1 MDTTRASALIAVGSF
16 HCIATQARS
25 PYDCR
30 CQAICGRVAA
40 IHAKSQRQDRFC
52 LMPMARSTARP
63 PTPRSLP
70 MSFAE
75 HIAPIFRAAMEALR
89 EAGRPLQPEEVR
101 ATVAARLTI
110 DPEHEKPN
118 THGQIRWHS
127 QLDFRT
133 GEAASIG
140 WMTKRNGWA
149 ITQAG
154 IRALEDFPG
163 DEFYRELGRQ
173 YRARRQANE
182 TRTYTDPRWKQVRE
196 ALARVKPG
204 TWTTYGDLA
213 ELVGMAAQ
221 SVGGFMAESGAPG
234 AHRVL
239 QANGKISPGF
249 RWPDPERADDPQAVL
264 QQEGLKFDNAGRA
277 DQAKRITVDK
287 FRKMFPDAKAPTS
300 PSETQDDSNG
310 LPAPFDQFQQNISYA
325 RQLIQGGQN
334 LEHLKVGAF
343 DVTDLYRAAWSQA
356 VAAIDHWVTR
366 EIVDRGV
373 VLALRPGVPRPA
385 KFDKLTMP
393 VAVFEKIHHYSAPLA
408 EVFRAHLEQE
418 FEFKTFQSPEKIQ
431 EGFAHV
437 SEVKLWV
444 KVAEILTGQD
454 PSSPV
459 TSDEVRAR
467 MREIARRRNNIAHT
481 ADHNP
486 DQPEQKLPITASEA
500 EQTIDWLESIA
511 LAIQQALGDPPPPT
525 IDYDSAPTDAG
536 TLGPAPEPVSE
547 RLDDTSHAKRGWDEE
562 SLLQVIKRHCPDKV
576 AHALLKVYRHAERHA
591 AFRGYHY
598 GEGAYPSVTARF
610 SVGTDEAAAWS
621 IYVGVTK
628 ALLSINFGELRD
640 HGVSAQ
646 ALSQFAK
653 ILSRLPGWT
662 DVPRRLKKANYAAR
676 VSIQSDTLAEP
687 KTASVIIEAFNA
699 LLTAASDKP

>member
-1 MDTTRASALIAVGSF
+1 
-16 HCIATQARS
+16 
-25 PYDCR
+25 
-30 CQAICGRVAA
+30 
-40 IHAKSQRQDRFC
+40 
-52 LMPMARSTARP
+52 
-63 PTPRSLP
+63 

-75 HIAPIFRAAMEALR
+75 HIAPIFRGAMEILR
-89 EAGRPLQPEEVR
+89 EEGRPLKPAEVR
-101 ATVAARLTI
+101 DAVAARVAI
-110 DPEHEKPN
+110 DPEHEELN
-118 THGQIRWHS
+118 AHGQIRWHA
-127 QLDFRT
+127 QLGFRT

-149 ITQAG
+149 ITETGIQA
-154 IRALEDFPG
+154 LKDFPG
-163 DEFYRELGRQ
+163 DELYRELGRQ

-182 TRTYTDPRWKQVRE
+182 TRTYVDPRWNRVRE
-196 ALARVKPG
+196 ALAQVAPG
-204 TWTTYGDLA
+204 SWTTYGDLA

-239 QANGKISPGF
+239 QASGKISPGF
-249 RWPDPERADDPQAVL
+249 RWPDPERTDDPRDVL
-264 QQEGLKFDNAGRA
+264 QQEGLKFDDAGRA
-277 DQAKRITVDK
+277 DRTKRITVDD
-287 FRKMFPDAKAPTS
+287 FRKMFPDAKVPAPL
-300 PSETQDDSNG
+300 PDIEEDSE

-373 VLALRPGVPRPA
+373 VLALRPGTPRPA

-393 VAVFEKIHHYSAPLA
+393 VALFEKIHHHSEPLA
-408 EVFRAHLEQE
+408 ELFRAYLERE
-418 FEFKTFQSPEKIQ
+418 FEYKTFQSPEKIQ

-444 KVAEILTGQD
+444 KVAEILTDQD
-454 PSSPV
+454 PRSPV

-486 DQPEQKLPITASEA
+486 DQPDQKLPITADEA
-500 EQTIDWLESIA
+500 EETIAWLESIA
-511 LAIQQALGDPPPPT
+511 LAIQQALGDPVPPT
-525 IDYDSAPTDAG
+525 IDYNAAPAEAG
-536 TLGPAPEPVSE
+536 TLGPAPVAPGE
-547 RLDDTSHAKRGWDEE
+547 RRDDTPHAKPGWDEE
-562 SLLQVIKRHCPDKV
+562 SLLQAINRYCPGKL
-576 AHALLKVYRHAERHA
+576 AHTLLAVYRHAERHA

-598 GEGAYPSVTARF
+598 GEGEYPSVTARF

-621 IYVGVTK
+621 IYIGVTK
-628 ALLSINFGELRD
+628 SLLSINFAELRD
-640 HGVSAQ
+640 HGVSSQ
-646 ALSQFAK
+646 ALLHLAGS
-653 ILSRLPGWT
+653 LSRLPGWT
-662 DVPRRLKKANYAAR
+662 NTPQQLKRANYGAR
-676 VSIQSDTLAEP
+676 VSIESAVLAAP
-687 KTASVIIEAFNA
+687 NTANVIIEAFNA
-699 LLTAASDKP
+699 LLASVSD